1 MWFSKSTLVIFTHSI
16 GFCLPPHGISV
27 PIRSDLSMKS
37 QCIDQVV
44 LEKAK
49 NSCNR

>member
-16 GFCLPPHGISV
+16 GFCLPPNGILV
-27 PIRSDLSMKS
+27 LIRSELSMKF

-49 NSCNR
+49 HSCNR